1 MTEAKISNIYRA
13 LHMVIE
19 DILLR
24 KRIDKMEAKKLG
36 RKNTV
41 EDLQSEID
49 DFASMEI
56 ILLKDW
62 KGEDVK

>member
-1 MTEAKISNIYRA
+1 MNESKISNIYKA
-13 LHMVIE
+13 LHMIIE

-24 KRIDKMEAKKLG
+24 KRTEKMEAKKLG
-36 RKNTV
+36 RKYVV

-49 DFASMEI
+49 DFISIEI